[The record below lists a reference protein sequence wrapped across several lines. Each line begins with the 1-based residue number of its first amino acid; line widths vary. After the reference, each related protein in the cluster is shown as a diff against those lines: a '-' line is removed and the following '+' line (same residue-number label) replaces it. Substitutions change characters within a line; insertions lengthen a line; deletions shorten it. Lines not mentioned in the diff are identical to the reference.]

1 MRQRLCS
8 SALALASF
16 GAIGIGIDI
25 AAAQHAVGIGREPLE
40 LSAAQIQAIRHG
52 LARHPVE
59 PAQSGQHVGIGSH
72 MPSTLAPQR
81 FPNQVTLAVPQTR
94 NYRFVKLPDRV
105 LLVDPAS
112 ETVAEIVSI
121 PTGGAGSGREQ
132 TR

>member
-1 MRQRLCS
+1 MRQQYRS

-16 GAIGIGIDI
+16 GGIGI
-25 AAAQHAVGIGREPLE
+25 AAVQHGVGVGRNPLDV
-40 LSAAQIQAIRHG
+40 SAAQLQAIRHG

-59 PAQSGQHVGIGSH
+59 PAQSGQHVGIGSR

-105 LLVDPAS
+105 LPVDPAS
-112 ETVAEIVSI
+112 ETVAEIVPI
-121 PTGGAGSGREQ
+121 PTGRTGSVREQ